1 MLNLVQTVAPA
12 SEPITTA
19 EAKAFLR
26 VDSSDEDTLIDT
38 LIATARQ
45 IVEDFTGRA
54 IITQTWKLTLDKWPL
69 DCRGWL
75 AWLEVNTSTERA
87 ILLPRSPLASVTSV
101 KYYPDDLG
109 AQATLS
115 ASTYRVITGT
125 LPGAVFLKSSEDWP
139 VLDIRPDAVEIIFVA
154 GAADA
159 TTTPKQLTHA
169 ILLLVAHLYENRA
182 PVNVGNIV
190 NEIPFTV
197 RALLES
203 QRVGGWIA

>member
-38 LIATARQ
+38 LISTARQ
-45 IVEDFTGRA
+45 MVEDFTGRA

-69 DCRGWL
+69 ECPGCS
-75 AWLEVNTSTERA
+75 WLEVKTSMDRA

-115 ASTYRVITGT
+115 ASAYRVITGT
-125 LPGAVFLKSSEDWP
+125 LPGAIFLKSSEDWP
-139 VLDIRPDAVEIIFVA
+139 ALDIRPDAVEIIFVA
-154 GAADA
+154 GTADA

-182 PVNVGNIV
+182 PVNIGNIV

>member
-26 VDSSDEDTLIDT
+26 VDSSDEDTLIGT
-38 LIATARQ
+38 LISTARQ
-45 IVEDFTGRA
+45 VVEDFTGRA
-54 IITQTWKLTLDKWPL
+54 IISQTWKLTLDKWPI
-69 DCRGWL
+69 DCEGWP
-75 AWLEVNTSTERA
+75 WWEVGSATNRT

-101 KYYPDDLG
+101 KYYPDDLS

-115 ASTYRVITGT
+115 SSAYHVVSGT
-125 LPGAVFLKSSEDWP
+125 LPGAVILKASENWP
-139 VLDIRPDAVEIIFVA
+139 ALDIRPDAVEIIFVA
-154 GAADA
+154 GTADA

-169 ILLLVAHLYENRA
+169 ILLLVAHLYENRS
-182 PVNVGNIV
+182 PVNIGNIV